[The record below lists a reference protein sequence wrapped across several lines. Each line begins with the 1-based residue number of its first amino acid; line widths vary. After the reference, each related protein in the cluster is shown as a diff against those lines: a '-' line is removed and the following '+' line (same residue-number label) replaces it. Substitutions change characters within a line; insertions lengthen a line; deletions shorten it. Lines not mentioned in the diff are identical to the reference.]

1 MGYVMFFILYVGL
14 SLFIGF
20 IGKNRKFGFW
30 GFFFSSLLLSPIA
43 ALLAYFASCEKI
55 RLIVKDEKSA

>member
-43 ALLAYFASCEKI
+43 GLLAYFASCEKI
-55 RLIVKDEKSA
+55 RLIVKDDKSA

>member
-20 IGKNRKFGFW
+20 IGKDRKFGFW
-30 GFFFSSLLLSPIA
+30 GFFFSSLLLSPLA
-43 ALLAYFASCEKI
+43 GLLAYFASCEKI
-55 RLIVKDEKSA
+55 RLIVKDDKSA